1 MESSISKAINK
12 VHTSIGQGSILE
24 QIDKRFRRQQRLTLF
39 KMLEKVD
46 KSEMKKFPVTLYKH
60 VKQNGKNK

>member
-60 VKQNGKNK
+60 HCCPK

>member
-39 KMLEKVD
+39 KMLALI
-46 KSEMKKFPVTLYKH
+46 S
-60 VKQNGKNK
+60 N